1 MGWLAPSSSLPQHP
15 RICLQACPYHDPPK
29 VAGLGI
35 CIAKGDN
42 IHVDKSETAHTW
54 PPTLILHINRFQ
66 RLERETIKLTQTIDA
81 PTTFNL
87 PDGPTYHLRATVRH
101 HGNTPTS
108 GHYVAAVATNTPP
121 HGWLLCDDHKA
132 PAPLRQPDTETRHA
146 YLLFYAKGEE

>member
-1 MGWLAPSSSLPQHP
+1 MT
-15 RICLQACPYHDPPK
+15 PPK

-42 IHVDKSETAHTW
+42 IHVDKSEDARTW

-66 RLERETIKLTQTIDA
+66 RLERETIKLTQPIDA
-81 PTTFNL
+81 PTTLNL

-121 HGWLLCDDHKA
+121 HGWLLCDDHKT
-132 PAPLRQPDTETRHA
+132 PAPLQQPHTETRHA
-146 YLLFYAKGEE
+146 YLLFYAKGEESQHAGA